1 MSSTADVL
9 VAPVPDPGVRTV
21 LLPKWRTALARAR
34 EERSGTPLK
43 LLLLALVA
51 AGFWS
56 AVFTVAYRVL
66 LYARS
71 APEIGS
77 FLPQKMLGV
86 ILLAFASILLLSNL
100 VTALSTFFLAK
111 DLDMLIAAPI
121 DWLRL
126 YLAKLGETVA
136 HSSWMVALLAVPIFT
151 AYGIVY
157 DGGPWF
163 WLVAL
168 GAFVPFLLLPG
179 VIGAVITLVLVNVF
193 PARRTRDLLSLV
205 AIGAMAIVVVTLRVL
220 QPERLARPEGFRNLV
235 DFLGALQSPTSPFLP
250 TEWTADIIMNWLNRV
265 ADPLPIVLLW
275 STAAAFVVLGALA
288 HKRLYRN
295 GFTKAQEGAEQYV
308 RGKHWPRFASRLLS
322 RLPVAKREFIIKDV
336 LLFFRDT
343 TQWSQLILLAV
354 LLLVYIF
361 NIRALPLFTGERVS
375 VLLVT
380 MVVFLNLALAG
391 FVLAAIAARF
401 VFPSV
406 SLEGKQLWLL
416 CSSPLDLEALMWSKY
431 WTGTVPLLVL
441 ALVITGVTN
450 VLLQASPFMMAVS
463 IGTIT
468 LYTLATSALAL
479 CFGTLFPQFDTENA
493 AQIPTSFGGLVYMMA
508 SVCLLGVVI
517 ALEARPVL
525 QFVRANQAGVPL
537 EIDLGMALMFGAS
550 AALCLASTLVALRIG
565 LKRIRDIDA

>member
-1 MSSTADVL
+1 MSSTAEVL

-34 EERSGTPLK
+34 EERSGTPVK

-136 HSSWMVALLAVPIFT
+136 HSSWMVALLAIPIFT

-275 STAAAFVVLGALA
+275 STAGVFVVLGALA

-308 RGKHWPRFASRLLS
+308 RGKHWPRFASRLL
-322 RLPVAKREFIIKDV
+322 RGLPVAKREFIVKDV

-431 WTGTVPLLVL
+431 WTGTIPLLVL
-441 ALVITGVTN
+441 ALIITGVTN

-537 EIDLGMALMFGAS
+537 EIDLSMALMFAAS
-550 AALCLASTLVALRIG
+550 AVLCLASTLIALRIG
-565 LKRIRDIDA
+565 LKRIREIDA

>member
-1 MSSTADVL
+1 MSSTAEVL

-34 EERSGTPLK
+34 EERSGTPVK

-136 HSSWMVALLAVPIFT
+136 HSSWMVALLAIPIFT

-275 STAAAFVVLGALA
+275 STAGVFVVLGALA

-308 RGKHWPRFASRLLS
+308 RGKHWPRFASRVL
-322 RLPVAKREFIIKDV
+322 RGLPVAKREFIVKDV

-431 WTGTVPLLVL
+431 WTGTIPLLVL
-441 ALVITGVTN
+441 ALIITGVTN

-537 EIDLGMALMFGAS
+537 EIDLSMALFFAAS
-550 AALCLASTLVALRIG
+550 AVLCLASTLIALRIG
-565 LKRIRDIDA
+565 LKRIREIDA

>member
-1 MSSTADVL
+1 MSSSADAL
-9 VAPVPDPGVRTV
+9 VVPVPDPGVGIV
-21 LLPKWRTALARAR
+21 LLPKWRTALARVR
-34 EERSGTPLK
+34 QERSGTPLK

-56 AVFTVAYRVL
+56 AVFTVAFRVL
-66 LYARS
+66 KYARS

-77 FLPQKMLGV
+77 FLPQKMLGI

-136 HSSWMVALLAVPIFT
+136 HSSWMVALLAIPIFT

-157 DGGPWF
+157 EGGPWF

-168 GAFVPFLLLPG
+168 GAFIPFLLLPA
-179 VIGAVITLVLVNVF
+179 VIGAFITLVLVNVF

-250 TEWTADIIMNWLNRV
+250 TEWTADIIMNWLNLV
-265 ADPLPIVLLW
+265 ADPLPIALLW
-275 STAAAFVVLGALA
+275 STAGAFVVLGALA

-308 RGKHWPRFASRLLS
+308 RGKRWPRVASRLLGG
-322 RLPVAKREFIIKDV
+322 LPVAKREFIVKDV

-463 IGTIT
+463 VGTIT

-537 EIDLGMALMFGAS
+537 EIDFTMALMFGAS
-550 AALCLASTLVALRIG
+550 AVLCLASTLIALRIG
-565 LKRIRDIDA
+565 LRRIREIDA

>member
-1 MSSTADVL
+1 MSSTAEVL

-34 EERSGTPLK
+34 EERSGTPVK

-136 HSSWMVALLAVPIFT
+136 HSSWMVALLAIPIFT

-275 STAAAFVVLGALA
+275 STAGVFVVLGALA

-308 RGKHWPRFASRLLS
+308 RGKHWPRFASRVL
-322 RLPVAKREFIIKDV
+322 RGLPVAKREFIVKDV

-431 WTGTVPLLVL
+431 WTGTIPLLVL
-441 ALVITGVTN
+441 ALIITGVTN

-525 QFVRANQAGVPL
+525 QFVRANQAGMPL
-537 EIDLGMALMFGAS
+537 EMDLSMGLMFAAS
-550 AALCLASTLVALRIG
+550 AVLCLASTLIALRIG
-565 LKRIRDIDA
+565 LKRIREIDA